1 MPGLAGKR
9 VRGLVAE
16 FAVLAVLVVVAL
28 AAVKGH
34 QKDDSATADEGIHLF
49 AGAEY
54 VENGTFWMNLEH
66 PP

>member
-54 VENGTFWMNLEH
+54 VENGTNGRTSST